1 MKSLTL
7 VVLATLLAVALNG
20 CGGTSPAPAATSNP
34 PPPAV
39 TGLSTPKSV
48 SVVTAN

>member
-1 MKSLTL
+1 MKIFS
-7 VVLATLLAVALNG
+7 LLALAALAVTALES

-39 TGLSTPKSV
+39 TGLSMPKSV